1 MNFGNRQK
9 LRHGSASAAI
19 IVLVLAGVILLN
31 AAVTALFS
39 GKLWF
44 LDMTSEGMYSLTPE
58 TTSMLQSSF
67 DEVNAARRQAGEEDV
82 KVEIIFCADPDMLRA
97 NELMRYIYY
106 TALDLQDTF
115 PDTVEVRTTNVWSN
129 PSSVDAYRT
138 NSYSSIYQTNVIVA
152 SGSEF
157 RITDIRT
164 YYTYNSDQDTEP
176 WAYNGEKK
184 FVQSIIAVTR
194 AEAPVCGI
202 TVNHGE
208 PFATEEGRAQYET
221 FLGVLNNAGY
231 DVVYLDLEK
240 DEIPEDCRLILTFDP
255 QTDFATAFG
264 NEGGVSEIA
273 KLDAFLEQAYSF
285 MVFVDADTPVLPHLE
300 EFLEEWGIAFDR
312 YTDPEDANS
321 ILGNYQI
328 VSEVALDSA
337 GLSVIGDYEP
347 EALGG
352 SITENMREMGGS
364 PNVVFGNAMSISYSK
379 TYQESFVLADE
390 ENGTGAYSYGYY
402 YRNNRN
408 RSIYDVF
415 RSGEQS
421 QAYAVNNGVQLTDEN
436 GEPLVVD
443 TRGNYKLMTLTR
455 ESRTIGEGQG
465 YTNVND
471 ASYVCAIGSTEFVS
485 NEILGSNSYGNTDVL
500 LSTLRA
506 IGREVIP
513 VGLDFK
519 PLYEPEMTASSS
531 STGEVYYTTTGN
543 VVWTV
548 VMVLL
553 PALGFTIAGTVVL
566 VRRKFNS

>member
-19 IVLVLAGVILLN
+19 ILLVLAGVILLN
-31 AAVTALFS
+31 AAATALFG

-44 LDMTSEGMYSLTPE
+44 LDMTSEGMYRLTDA
-58 TTSMLQSSF
+58 TKSMLGSSF
-67 DEVNAARRQAGEEDV
+67 DEVNADRAQQGQEPV
-82 KVEIIFCADPDMLRA
+82 KVDIIFCADPDMLRA
-97 NELMRYIYY
+97 NEQMRYIYY

-115 PDTVEVRTTNVWSN
+115 PDTVEVQTTNVWTN

-138 NSYSSIYQTNVIVA
+138 NSYSSIYQSNIIVA

-164 YYTYNSDQDTEP
+164 YYTYDSDEDADP

-184 FVQSIIAVTR
+184 FVQFIMAVTR

-208 PFATEEGRAQYET
+208 PFATEEGRAQYTT
-221 FLGVLNNAGY
+221 FLEVLDNAGY

-273 KLDAFLEQAYSF
+273 KLDDFLEKAYSF

-300 EFLEEWGIAFDR
+300 EFLEEWGISFDR
-312 YTDPEDANS
+312 YADPEDADS

-328 VSEVALDSA
+328 VSESALDSA
-337 GLSVIGDYEP
+337 GLAVLGEFEP
-347 EALGG
+347 EGLGG
-352 SITENMREMGGS
+352 SLTENLRETGGS
-364 PNVVFGNAMSISYSK
+364 PNVVFGNAMSISYSPS
-379 TYQESFVLADE
+379 YQETFVLADAE
-390 ENGTGAYSYGYY
+390 SGTGAFSYGYY
-402 YRNNRN
+402 YRNNHS
-408 RSIYDVF
+408 RSIFDAF
-415 RSGEQS
+415 RSGAQS
-421 QAYAVNNGVQLTDEN
+421 QAFAVSGGERLT
-436 GEPLVVD
+436 GEDGSEIVAD
-443 TRGNYKLMTLTR
+443 TRGNYRLMTLTR

-471 ASYVCAIGSTEFVS
+471 ASYVCAVGSTEFAS
-485 NEILGSNSYGNTDVL
+485 NAILGSGSYGNTDVL
-500 LSTLRA
+500 LSTLRS
-506 IGREVIP
+506 IGREVVP
-513 VGLDFK
+513 VGLEYK
-519 PLYEPEMTASSS
+519 PLYEPAMTASSS
-531 STGEVYYTTTGN
+531 STGEVYYTAAGN
-543 VVWTV
+543 TAWTV
-548 VMVLL
+548 TLTVL
-553 PALGFTIAGTVVL
+553 PAVAFAIAGTVVL
-566 VRRKFNS
+566 VRRKFNA

>member
-115 PDTVEVRTTNVWSN
+115 PNTVEVRTTNVWSN

-231 DVVYLDLEK
+231 DVVY
-240 DEIPEDCRLILTFDP
+240 
-255 QTDFATAFG
+255 AA
-264 NEGGVSEIA
+264 
-273 KLDAFLEQAYSF
+273 
-285 MVFVDADTPVLPHLE
+285 
-300 EFLEEWGIAFDR
+300 
-312 YTDPEDANS
+312 
-321 ILGNYQI
+321 
-328 VSEVALDSA
+328 
-337 GLSVIGDYEP
+337 
-347 EALGG
+347 
-352 SITENMREMGGS
+352 
-364 PNVVFGNAMSISYSK
+364 
-379 TYQESFVLADE
+379 
-390 ENGTGAYSYGYY
+390 
-402 YRNNRN
+402 
-408 RSIYDVF
+408 
-415 RSGEQS
+415 
-421 QAYAVNNGVQLTDEN
+421 
-436 GEPLVVD
+436 
-443 TRGNYKLMTLTR
+443 
-455 ESRTIGEGQG
+455 
-465 YTNVND
+465 
-471 ASYVCAIGSTEFVS
+471 
-485 NEILGSNSYGNTDVL
+485 
-500 LSTLRA
+500 
-506 IGREVIP
+506 
-513 VGLDFK
+513 
-519 PLYEPEMTASSS
+519 
-531 STGEVYYTTTGN
+531 
-543 VVWTV
+543 
-548 VMVLL
+548 
-553 PALGFTIAGTVVL
+553 
-566 VRRKFNS
+566 